1 VDGER
6 VFKTADYRQQ
16 EPRQVKLA
24 GEPPSQRLLKRPP
37 PCQGELTVAV
47 ATDGDLLLLWLRLL
61 GWRTEL
67 EQTDAIWIGF
77 ASRILGQQEVKVRT
91 RATSRSQALLEL
103 FEAAVELG
111 AAGSRDLGRAASELV
126 A

>member
-1 VDGER
+1 
-6 VFKTADYRQQ
+6 
-16 EPRQVKLA
+16 
-24 GEPPSQRLLKRPP
+24 
-37 PCQGELTVAV
+37 VAA

-67 EQTDAIWIGF
+67 EQRDAVWIGF
-77 ASRILGQQEVKVRT
+77 ASRILGRQEIKVRT
-91 RATSRSQALLEL
+91 RAISRSQALLEL

-111 AAGSRDLGRAASELV
+111 ATHSRDPVASELV